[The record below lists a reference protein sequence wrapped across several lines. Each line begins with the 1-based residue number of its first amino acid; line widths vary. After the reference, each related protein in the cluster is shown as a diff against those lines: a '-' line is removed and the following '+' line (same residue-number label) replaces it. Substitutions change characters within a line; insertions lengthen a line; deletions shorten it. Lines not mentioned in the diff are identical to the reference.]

1 MGRAWAVALLLVAG
15 ISFSCASRVPEE
27 QLLLR
32 EATTGR
38 TSSAAGLG
46 QRGTIA
52 AALPV
57 VLWHGMGDSCCS
69 MGSMGS
75 IKQLI
80 EDKLGVFVHSIATG
94 VGEYQDVWSS
104 FYGNVNQQVGKV
116 CGELASME
124 ELKGGFNMVGFSQ
137 GGQFLRAVVQR
148 CGRRLPPIHSLI
160 TLGGQHQGVANTPGC
175 SVDLTGAAAKA
186 CTAMQLLLARGAYA
200 PWVRENIV
208 QAQYFKVR
216 AAAVIKQLCAR
227 HVKYVPGIQRNS
239 RKHMVQAQYF
249 KDPLQIDSYLRYNI
263 FMPDINNERDDK
275 NAAYADNLASLQ
287 RLVLFRFDE
296 DTTVVP
302 RDSAWFSFWD
312 GAETVI
318 PLKDQPLYKE
328 DWLGLRRLDE
338 AGGLIFESAPGEHMQ
353 FTLKWFEE
361 KVVDA
366 YLA

>member
-38 TSSAAGLG
+38 TSSAAGLS
-46 QRGTIA
+46 QRGSNG

-208 QAQYFKVR
+208 QAQYFK
-216 AAAVIKQLCAR
+216 
-227 HVKYVPGIQRNS
+227 
-239 RKHMVQAQYF
+239 
-249 KDPLQIDSYLRYNI
+249 DPLQIDSYLRYNI

-318 PLKDQPLYKE
+318 PLKEQPLYKE

>member
-208 QAQYFKVR
+208 QAQYFK
-216 AAAVIKQLCAR
+216 
-227 HVKYVPGIQRNS
+227 
-239 RKHMVQAQYF
+239 
-249 KDPLQIDSYLRYNI
+249 DPLQIDSYLRYNI

>member
-1 MGRAWAVALLLVAG
+1 MRRAWAVVLVVLAY
-15 ISFSCASRVPEE
+15 INYSCAARVPDEQ
-27 QLLLR
+27 QLL
-32 EATTGR
+32 EEPTAR
-38 TSSAAGLG
+38 TFSAAGLASG
-46 QRGTIA
+46 LAQGDNGA
-52 AALPV
+52 PLPV

-69 MGSMGS
+69 LGSMGS
-75 IKQLI
+75 IKQLV

-94 VGEYQDVWSS
+94 PGEYQDALSS
-104 FYGNVNQQVGKV
+104 FYSNMNQQVAHV
-116 CGELASME
+116 CGELAAMH

-148 CGRRLPPIHSLI
+148 CGHTLPPVHSLI

-175 SVDLTGAAAKA
+175 SVDLTGAAARA

-208 QAQYFKVR
+208 QAQYFK
-216 AAAVIKQLCAR
+216 
-227 HVKYVPGIQRNS
+227 
-239 RKHMVQAQYF
+239 
-249 KDPLQIDSYLRYNI
+249 DPLQLGAYLRYNI
-263 FMPDINNERDDK
+263 FLPDINNERAVK
-275 NAAYADNLASLQ
+275 NSNYADNLAALQ
-287 RLVLFRFDE
+287 RLVLFRFDH

-312 GAETVI
+312 GAETVV
-318 PLKDQPLYKE
+318 PLREQPLYTE
-328 DWLGLRRLDE
+328 DWLGLQRLDK

-361 KVVDA
+361 RVIDT